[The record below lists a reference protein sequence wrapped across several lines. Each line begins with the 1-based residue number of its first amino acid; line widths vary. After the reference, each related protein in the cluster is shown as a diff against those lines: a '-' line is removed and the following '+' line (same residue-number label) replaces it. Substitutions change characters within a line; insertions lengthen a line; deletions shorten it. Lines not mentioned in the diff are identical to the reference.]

1 MKMPKFLHCKI
12 KRYLTLAGSREYNC
26 TSIHNTIFGFHST
39 PQILNIEAS
48 GQINISMPPL
58 NDSSRN
64 HRKIGDGVLAQ
75 VLIKTKPSAMPDRS
89 IRILTLKTINV
100 KKKATPLHY
109 PPSKSGRL
117 PLRENGRLP
126 CVKMFAVRFS
136 SGARQTSTLLCVFR
150 MTHVKQKR
158 TVSIYFP
165 CIFKGAHDNHKSLLC
180 VFLGTHGNSSTGV
193 KLCCAP

>member
-64 HRKIGDGVLAQ
+64 HRKIGDGVLTQ
-75 VLIKTKPSAMPDRS
+75 VLIKTKPSSLPDRS
-89 IRILTLKTINV
+89 DQFAYSHSKPSMSKKGHYTTLPSIQVRPPATTGKQKIAVCQNV
-100 KKKATPLHY
+100 CRALFI
-109 PPSKSGRL
+109 GRTA
-117 PLRENGRLP
+117 N
-126 CVKMFAVRFS
+126 VDFAVRFPDD
-136 SGARQTSTLLCVFR
+136 ARQT
-150 MTHVKQKR
+150 K
-158 TVSIYFP
+158 
-165 CIFKGAHDNHKSLLC
+165 
-180 VFLGTHGNSSTGV
+180 THGIYI
-193 KLCCAP
+193 LCRVFS

>member
-64 HRKIGDGVLAQ
+64 HRKIGDGVLTQ
-75 VLIKTKPSAMPDRS
+75 VLIKTKPSSLPDRS

-100 KKKATPLHY
+100 KKRPLHY
-109 PPSKSGRL
+109 TTLHPIPAACHYGKTEDCRVSKC
-117 PLRENGRLP
+117 LP
-126 CVKMFAVRFS
+126 CAFHRAHGKRRLCRAFS
-136 SGARQTSTLLCVFR
+136 G
-150 MTHVKQKR
+150 
-158 TVSIYFP
+158 
-165 CIFKGAHDNHKSLLC
+165 
-180 VFLGTHGNSSTGV
+180 
-193 KLCCAP
+193 